1 MNKITI
7 TGRLGR
13 DSELRSLPEGKTV
26 LAFAVSDDVGF
37 GNKKKTQWFNC
48 SIFDKRGQALEA
60 HLKKGQQVTVFGSL
74 DLREWTDKDGAKRV
88 TPEIRIDDIALNGG
102 QQSAAPTP
110 APAPAAKPAPAPKA
124 SPKSFDDFDD
134 CDIPF

>member
-13 DSELRSLPEGKTV
+13 DSELRSLPDGSPI
-26 LAFAVSDDVGF
+26 LAFAVADDVGF
-37 GNKKKTQWFNC
+37 GDKKKTQWFNC
-48 SIFDKRGQALEA
+48 SIFGKRGQALEA
-60 HLKKGQQVTVFGSL
+60 HLKKGQQVTAFGSL

-88 TPEIRIDDIALNGG
+88 TPEIRIDDIALTGDR
-102 QQSAAPTP
+102 QSTTP
-110 APAPAAKPAPAPKA
+110 APAPNPVARPASAPKV